1 MFYKLLI
8 ACSLTFKSKLS
19 LAGSGKTSPPQKKKK
34 KKKTDV
40 KFLLNLLNSNVFQ
53 ADGLERKIKF
63 NVFFPTYWMQI
74 LWKPSLS
81 RICGIYNQNVQSSE

>member
-19 LAGSGKTSPPQKKKK
+19 VAGSGKTSPPQKN
-34 KKKTDV
+34 KKTDV

-53 ADGLERKIKF
+53 SHGLERKRKF
-63 NVFFPTYWMQI
+63 NVFFPTYWMQV